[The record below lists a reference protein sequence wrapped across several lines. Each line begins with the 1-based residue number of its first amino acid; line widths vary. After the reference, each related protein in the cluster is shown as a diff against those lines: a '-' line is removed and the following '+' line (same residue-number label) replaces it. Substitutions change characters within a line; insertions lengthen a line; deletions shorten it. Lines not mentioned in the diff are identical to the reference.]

1 MASPPT
7 LAVVGG
13 GLPGTWVG
21 DCAIPARYG
30 VTVYMVIG
38 LPPLAGAVQLTVAD
52 WFPAVAVTFAG
63 AAGTV
68 GAVGVTGAD
77 GAEAEPVPTL
87 LVAVTVN
94 V

>member
-1 MASPPT
+1 
-7 LAVVGG
+7 
-13 GLPGTWVG
+13 
-21 DCAIPARYG
+21 
-30 VTVYMVIG
+30 MVIG

-68 GAVGVTGAD
+68 GAVGVTEAD

-87 LVAVTVN
+87 LVALTVKVYAVPSVRPVMVAVVGGGVPGTVVGVCAVTPT
-94 V
+94 